1 MAGIYISGM
10 KMPKEGSIEIA
21 ILAEGI
27 AIETGH
33 TVRVDGKDY
42 YTPTLG
48 EKPSTNA
55 IEVPDHG
62 RLIDAQKFAA
72 VMHERY
78 NNAYSWYM
86 EAEDPE
92 IKFRAASVVAS
103 VTECSLILS
112 KMPTVIPADKE

>member
-1 MAGIYISGM
+1 MADILIKGVEMPEEGNWKTIRIYPTG
-10 KMPKEGSIEIA
+10 ECA
-21 ILAEGI
+21 IPNWQGDCTIIKGAK
-27 AIETGH
+27 AIH
-33 TVRVDGKDY
+33 
-42 YTPTLG
+42 
-48 EKPSTNA
+48 
-55 IEVPDHG
+55 VPDHG

-112 KMPTVIPADKE
+112 KMPTVIPAEPQKGEM